1 MGHKFRK
8 VSLIK
13 RVWENPVKII
23 SMLVVRRRIAM
34 SKKLIYLFSLVFV
47 LGLSGSAWS
56 GATKPNPADGAVVED
71 TWISMNW
78 MGGQN
83 AASYDVYLGDNY
95 DDVKNGAGDTNR
107 GNYGSNYFVAGFP
120 GYPYPDGLVPGT
132 TYYWRIDEVQTD
144 GTVQEGTVWSF
155 RIPSKKATNP
165 NPADGAE
172 FVELD
177 VTLSW
182 TPGFGAK
189 LHTIYFSSDPD
200 AVKNATGGTSQGITT
215 YRPGQLESE
224 MVYYWRIDEFDGS
237 ATYMG
242 DIWGFTTPGAAGNPQ
257 PANGAVDIKQT
268 QILSWTPAA
277 TAASHQVYLG
287 TDKDAVN
294 NATTDSPE
302 YKGNKAL
309 GDESL
314 NPSTLAWDTAYYWR
328 VDAVY
333 ADHTVK
339 GLAWSFTTA
348 NFLSVD
354 DFENYDIGNNEI
366 WWAWKDGLG
375 YAAHGDAPAYTG
387 NGTGSA
393 VGDETTATYTEETV
407 VHSGS
412 QSMPLWYDNNKQG
425 YSNYSE
431 AMLTLGGQYPSDWT
445 VNDVNTLTVYFRG
458 NAHNAAETMYIAL
471 NGSAIVVHDNPN
483 ASQISIWTGWNIE
496 LQEFADLGVN
506 LANVNTI
513 AIGFGDKNNPQAG
526 GSGKIYVDDIRLAT
540 SAAAVGPIVLFE
552 EDFEGVVL
560 GTTIEESAGTENVW
574 SDMPPEGWTVDRSGV
589 PGYGKL
595 ATDGVHE
602 WAGWAFA
609 QRDWWFMVDPQS
621 RDSFQKGQ
629 GTIAVA
635 DPDEWDDADHPD
647 GATVGWYE
655 TYLYSPP
662 IDISGA
668 EPGTV
673 QLIFDSSWR
682 PEFDD
687 DYHQSGIV
695 TASFNGQE
703 ELELLLWLSD
713 PTSPN
718 YKDDSLISR
727 NETVVVNVDNP
738 PWATSMVLKFGMFDA
753 GNDWWWAID
762 NIKVIGMPK

>member
-1 MGHKFRK
+1 
-8 VSLIK
+8 
-13 RVWENPVKII
+13 
-23 SMLVVRRRIAM
+23 M